1 MKILPLY
8 ANDSTANTFVMCV
21 NQTLKKFPKVKG
33 VRPQNAHLKY
43 SFRQNELSFEDTQF
57 HIILF

>member
-1 MKILPLY
+1 MKISPLY
-8 ANDSTANTFVMCV
+8 ANDSTANTFVVCV

-43 SFRQNELSFEDTQF
+43 SFRQNELSFEDNQF